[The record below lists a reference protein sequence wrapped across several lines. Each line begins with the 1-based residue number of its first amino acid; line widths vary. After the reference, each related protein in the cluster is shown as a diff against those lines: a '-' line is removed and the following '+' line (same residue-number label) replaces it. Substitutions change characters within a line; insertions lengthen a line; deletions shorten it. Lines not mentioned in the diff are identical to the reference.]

1 MRRAFSPLVRSEV
14 AANFGETA
22 APLMPWQERN
32 RPPQRTGTQSLNTGP
47 VKAPSRGF
55 DRNSDIAESHSLD
68 TKSRS
73 HQNDAHRVSSPCV
86 TNVPRL

>member
-32 RPPQRTGTQSLNTGP
+32 RPPQRTGTQSLNETSSGNTGP
-47 VKAPSRGF
+47 VKAPSRRF
-55 DRNSDIAESHSLD
+55 DRNSDIAESH
-68 TKSRS
+68 
-73 HQNDAHRVSSPCV
+73 
-86 TNVPRL
+86 